1 MEVLGLERRAALVRE
16 TVSLRLPT
24 RSLRRGFL
32 FLPMEGREVR
42 TKKKKKGLGDE

>member
-32 FLPMEGREVR
+32 ILPMEGRNVR
-42 TKKKKKGLGDE
+42 RRRRRKG